1 MKGGR
6 KEGEGE
12 EKEGVKKKELTIQF
26 MIYHLQH
33 RNKKNSKFYKFQGSR
48 IKKEKKGKSI
58 IIVKEEGREKLL
70 KSLDVHGMK
79 RGGERG

>member
-1 MKGGR
+1 MGKKKGGG
-6 KEGEGE
+6 KG
-12 EKEGVKKKELTIQF
+12 KKSKKKELTIQF

-79 RGGERG
+79 RGGVRG